1 MGTGVQGEIS
11 TEYYSKKSED
21 YWINSTGATIVL

>member
-11 TEYYSKKSED
+11 AEYYSEESED
-21 YWINSTGATIVL
+21 YWINSTGATTVL